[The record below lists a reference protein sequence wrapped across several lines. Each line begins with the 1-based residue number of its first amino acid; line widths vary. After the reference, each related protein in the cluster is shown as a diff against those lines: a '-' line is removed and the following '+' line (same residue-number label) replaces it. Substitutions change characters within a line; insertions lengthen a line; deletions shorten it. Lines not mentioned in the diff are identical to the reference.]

1 MKKSI
6 FVALLAL
13 SLLVAPAAMAK
24 STITVSPLA
33 LMASTVALEFET
45 TMPRSPQL
53 TWGLLTSFKSGK
65 VDFGA
70 GVRYYVDG
78 TAHDGLYFGG
88 YGMLIDPGS
97 GGGGAVQTGL
107 GAVGVAGYKWQL
119 DNGMVLDL
127 GASIGIPSEKYSG
140 LRFGV
145 GLAF

>member
-1 MKKSI
+1 MRKSL
-6 FVALLAL
+6 FLVALALCLLA
-13 SLLVAPAAMAK
+13 APAVMAK
-24 STITVSPLA
+24 STITISPLA
-33 LMASTVALEFET
+33 LMSGTVAVEFET
-45 TMPRSPQL
+45 AVARSPQL
-53 TWGLLTSFKSGK
+53 TWGLLTSFKGGK
-65 VDFGA
+65 VDFGG

-78 TAHDGLYFGG
+78 RAHDGLYFGG

-107 GAVGVAGYKWQL
+107 GALGVAGYKWQL

-127 GASIGIPSEKYSG
+127 GASVGIPAPVYSG